1 MPGIPAAPKSADVEV
16 QVFHYGVGRAEEPA
30 EERPHIGMEWHVEK
44 GVRHIAD
51 SHEVVSGEE
60 PTDLLEGSEGE
71 PKACHICGRIEAGA
85 SVDGAARDGVGREDA
100 HTQLPRPGEPRPL
113 TAARARPW
121 HRSGWG

>member
-85 SVDGAARDGVGREDA
+85 SPGWRWSRRRTYAAPP
-100 HTQLPRPGEPRPL
+100 PRRTPAP
-113 TAARARPW
+113 
-121 HRSGWG
+121 HCCSGSTLASQRLGLVH